1 MSPEVIEGKSYD
13 MKSDIWSAGCL
24 IYELANLKPP
34 FEAENQFNLSI
45 KIKDGNFDRL
55 PNRYSEELMEIIKQM
70 LITDPLK
77 RLTASELLQSKI
89 LQLRGQD

>member
-45 KIKDGNFDRL
+45 KIKDGNFERL
-55 PNRYSEELMEIIKQM
+55 PNR
-70 LITDPLK
+70 
-77 RLTASELLQSKI
+77 
-89 LQLRGQD
+89 